1 MLNIAVFVSGGGT
14 NLQNL
19 IDTDLVGGRITL
31 VVASNDKAYA
41 LERARQH
48 NIPTIVFKK
57 NDNNNNNGNDD
68 NDNGHGIN
76 NEVELLKIL
85 EEKQVGLIVLAGYL
99 NILSPFF
106 LKSFKG
112 TVINIHPS
120 LLPEYGGIGMYGLNV
135 HQAVLKDK
143 KTTTGATVHIV
154 TEVPDG
160 GEILDQIQVPVLSDD
175 TPSTLQARVMEMG
188 EKILLPRVVKKLCER
203 SH

>member
-19 IDTDLVGGRITL
+19 IDTELVGGRITL
-31 VVASNDKAYA
+31 VVASNNTAYA
-41 LERARQH
+41 LERARKH
-48 NIPTIVFKK
+48 KIESIVFKK
-57 NDNNNNNGNDD
+57 NDDEN
-68 NDNGHGIN
+68 
-76 NEVELLKIL
+76 ELLRIL
-85 EEKQVGLIVLAGYL
+85 EDRQTGLIVLAGYL

-120 LLPEYGGIGMYGLNV
+120 LLPEYGGIGMYGLKV
-135 HQAVLKDK
+135 HEAVLADK
-143 KTTTGATVHIV
+143 KTITGATVHIV

-160 GEILDQIQVPVLSDD
+160 GEILDQIQVPVLIDD
-175 TPSTLQARVMEMG
+175 TPSTLQARVMDIG